1 MLNDIIN
8 NFFRIEFEM
17 DEDDDF
23 GSDDDWDEMD
33 DNHLATVDCLFCSN
47 EFHNIDAAVSH
58 CCKDHGLDLSKLKV
72 KGFIT
77 LNFTASN
84 QMR

>member
-1 MLNDIIN
+1 
-8 NFFRIEFEM
+8 M

-33 DNHLATVDCLFCSN
+33 DNHHATVDCLFCTN
-47 EFHNIDAAVSH
+47 EFQNIDAAVSH

-72 KGFIT
+72 KVLIT
-77 LNFTASN
+77 FHGLKSDGIDINFFKE
-84 QMR
+84 